1 MQIGTISSAQ
11 FVEGFNPSTILNENA
26 FYEKKFYFSY
36 SSLNKL
42 LYCPEIFYREYILGD
57 REEKIET
64 YLTEGKLI
72 HCLLLQPQ
80 EFDKQFIT
88 MTTKMPSENPRIV
101 VDRVFAHHTELLMN
115 GATSR
120 TKLQEYSPA
129 IIDVL
134 KDINLYQALKTDEQR
149 VEKIITAETVNYWDF
164 LSKKDGKTFVDFD
177 TLEKCKAIVEKV
189 KNNQEIKKLLNIK
202 EGEEWWDLSET
213 HNELPLSMELKK
225 FTFGLKGILDNIVV
239 VPGDGII
246 RINDIKTSSKTLK
259 DFPESL
265 KFYRYDIQ
273 AAVYNLLIVNHFQ
286 ELIKQGY
293 KVEFRFIVIDKN
305 QQFYPFLVSEETMKG
320 WMKELQGILD
330 KANYHYTNKDYT
342 LPYEFTQKESF
353 VL

>member
-1 MQIGTISSAQ
+1 MQIGTISSTQ

-26 FYEKKFYFSY
+26 FYEKKFHFSY

-101 VDRVFAHHTELLMN
+101 VDRVFTHHAELLMN
-115 GATSR
+115 GATDR
-120 TKLQEYSPA
+120 TKLQEYSLA

-213 HNELPLSMELKK
+213 HNELPLSMDLKK

-273 AAVYNLLIVNHFQ
+273 AAVYNLLVVNHFQ

-305 QQFYPFLVSEETMKG
+305 QQFYPFLVSEDTMKG